1 MTEQTDVP
9 SDVFIAKLREFY
21 GSTLFQHKV
30 SFWASIAASAVG
42 LIAILIALVAYLRDP
57 GNLGE
62 SVILGVS
69 GVLSQFIAAAFL
81 YIHNKSTAQVYS
93 GFEKLVKLQDT
104 QLAIELVGKM
114 NEKNHDYMYMNI
126 INVLMLRN
134 EPSRELSAELYRWT
148 SYLHNYR
155 YLGAVSVGE
164 NYGCI

>member
-1 MTEQTDVP
+1 MTESENIPHDA
-9 SDVFIAKLREFY
+9 FIAKLREFY

-30 SFWASIAASAVG
+30 SFWASIAASVVG
-42 LIAILIALVAYLRDP
+42 LCAIVLALAAYVRDP
-57 GNLGE
+57 GNLSE
-62 SVILGVS
+62 SVVLGVS

-104 QLAIELVGKM
+104 QLAVELVARM

-134 EPSRELSAELYRWT
+134 EPNRELSADLVRALREK
-148 SYLHNYR
+148 SN
-155 YLGAVSVGE
+155 A
-164 NYGCI
+164 